1 MAMGG
6 MKNLPGMPGSKGG
19 GMNPSQNGY
28 RAPRIGQNFSSN
40 VGAGYSKPGMPS
52 GLSGAFNVPKYG
64 SGGGIGGGIG
74 LGSYGTGGSGTGLGA
89 VGASVFDNNR
99 IG

>member
-1 MAMGG
+1 
-6 MKNLPGMPGSKGG
+6 
-19 GMNPSQNGY
+19 
-28 RAPRIGQNFSSN
+28 
-40 VGAGYSKPGMPS
+40 MPS
-52 GLSGAFNVPKYG
+52 GLGGAFNVPKYG

-74 LGSYGTGGSGTGLGA
+74 SGIGLGSYGAGGSGTGLGA